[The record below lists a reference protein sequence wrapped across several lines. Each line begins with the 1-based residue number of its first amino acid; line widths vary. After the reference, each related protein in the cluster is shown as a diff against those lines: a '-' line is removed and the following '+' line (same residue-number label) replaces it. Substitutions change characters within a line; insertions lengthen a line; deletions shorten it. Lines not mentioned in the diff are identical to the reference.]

1 MAHPRDR
8 QITETEPRMPRTP
21 TFPPGQT
28 ALLLVDALNE
38 FLKPGGKLYERTR
51 ETAEAAN
58 TVANLKRVTAAARK
72 AGILIVYANHH
83 SNRGGEY
90 DGWKHPAPGHL
101 GIQRSGSFAHGS
113 FGVQVIDEVAS
124 QPGDVIAQEH
134 WTSSGFA
141 NTDLEFLLG
150 QHGIERVVIAGN
162 RANTCI
168 DSTGRYAVELGF
180 HATLIS
186 DAIAAFS
193 PAEMEATIEIN
204 WPAFAH
210 AVVSSEEFIAAIGA
224 NRQGN

>member
-1 MAHPRDR
+1 
-8 QITETEPRMPRTP
+8 MPSNP
-21 TFPPGQT
+21 TFPPSET

-38 FLKPGGKLYERTR
+38 FLKPGGKLYEMTKG
-51 ETAEAAN
+51 TAESAN
-58 TVANLKRVTAAARK
+58 TIANLQRVTEAARA
-72 AGILIVYANHH
+72 AGILVVYANHH
-83 SNRGGEY
+83 SNRGGDY
-90 DGWKHPAPGHL
+90 DGWKHPSPGHV
-101 GIQRSGSFAHGS
+101 GIQRMNIFEADS
-113 FGVQVIDEVAS
+113 FGVEVIDEVAP
-124 QPGDVIAQEH
+124 QPGDVLAQEH

-150 QHGIERVVIAGN
+150 QRGIERVVVAGN

-193 PAEMEATIEIN
+193 QAEMDATINVN

-210 AVVSSEEFIAAIGA
+210 GVVTSDEFIAALE
-224 NRQGN
+224 QGD

>member
-1 MAHPRDR
+1 
-8 QITETEPRMPRTP
+8 MPSNP
-21 TFPPGQT
+21 TFPPSET

-38 FLKPGGKLYERTR
+38 FLKPGGKLYEMTKG
-51 ETAEAAN
+51 TAESAN
-58 TVANLKRVTAAARK
+58 TIANLQRVTEAARA
-72 AGILIVYANHH
+72 AGILVVYANHH
-83 SNRGGEY
+83 SNRGGDY
-90 DGWKHPAPGHL
+90 DGWKHPAPGHV
-101 GIQRSGSFAHGS
+101 GIQRMNIFEAGS
-113 FGVQVIDEVAS
+113 FGVEVIDEVA
-124 QPGDVIAQEH
+124 PHTGDVLAQEH

-150 QHGIERVVIAGN
+150 QRGIERVVVAGN

-193 PAEMEATIEIN
+193 QAEMDATINVN

-210 AVVSSEEFIAAIGA
+210 GVVTSDEFIAALE
-224 NRQGN
+224 QGD

>member
-1 MAHPRDR
+1 
-8 QITETEPRMPRTP
+8 MPSNP
-21 TFPPGQT
+21 TFPPSET

-38 FLKPGGKLYERTR
+38 FLKPGGKLYEMTKG
-51 ETAEAAN
+51 TAESAN
-58 TVANLKRVTAAARK
+58 TIANLQRVTEAARA
-72 AGILIVYANHH
+72 AGILVVYANHH
-83 SNRGGEY
+83 SNRGGDY
-90 DGWKHPAPGHL
+90 DGWKHPAPGHV
-101 GIQRSGSFAHGS
+101 GIQRMNIFEAGS
-113 FGVQVIDEVAS
+113 FGVEVIDEVAPH
-124 QPGDVIAQEH
+124 PGDVLAQEH

-150 QHGIERVVIAGN
+150 QRGIERVVVAGN

-193 PAEMEATIEIN
+193 QAEMEATINVN

-210 AVVSSEEFIAAIGA
+210 GVVTSDEFIAALE
-224 NRQGN
+224 QDD

>member
-1 MAHPRDR
+1 
-8 QITETEPRMPRTP
+8 MPSNP
-21 TFPPGQT
+21 TFPPSET

-38 FLKPGGKLYERTR
+38 FLKPGGKLYEMTKD
-51 ETAEAAN
+51 TAESAN
-58 TVANLKRVTAAARK
+58 TIANLQRVTEAARA
-72 AGILIVYANHH
+72 AGILVVYANHH
-83 SNRGGEY
+83 SNRGGDY
-90 DGWKHPAPGHL
+90 DGWKHPAPGHV
-101 GIQRSGSFAHGS
+101 GIQRMNIFEAGS
-113 FGVQVIDEVAS
+113 FGVEVIDEVAPH
-124 QPGDVIAQEH
+124 PGDVLAQEH

-150 QHGIERVVIAGN
+150 QRGIDRVVVAGN

-193 PAEMEATIEIN
+193 QAEMDATINVN

-210 AVVSSEEFIAAIGA
+210 GVVTSDEFIAALD
-224 NRQGN
+224 QGD

>member
-1 MAHPRDR
+1 
-8 QITETEPRMPRTP
+8 MPSNL
-21 TFPPGQT
+21 TFPPSET

-38 FLKPGGKLYERTR
+38 FLKPGGKLYEMTKG
-51 ETAEAAN
+51 TAESSN
-58 TVANLKRVTAAARK
+58 TIANLQRVTEAARA
-72 AGILIVYANHH
+72 AGMLVVYANHH
-83 SNRGGEY
+83 RNRGGDY
-90 DGWKHPAPGHL
+90 DGWKHPAPGHV
-101 GIQRSGSFAHGS
+101 GIQRMNIFEAGS
-113 FGVQVIDEVAS
+113 FGVEVIDEVAP
-124 QPGDVIAQEH
+124 QPGDVVAQEH

-150 QHGIERVVIAGN
+150 QRGIERVVVAGN

-193 PAEMEATIEIN
+193 QAEMDATINVN

-210 AVVSSEEFIAAIGA
+210 GVVTSDEFIAAITGDSD
-224 NRQGN
+224 

>member
-1 MAHPRDR
+1 
-8 QITETEPRMPRTP
+8 MPSNP
-21 TFPPGQT
+21 TFPPSET

-38 FLKPGGKLYERTR
+38 FLKPGGKLYEMTKG
-51 ETAEAAN
+51 TAESAN
-58 TVANLKRVTAAARK
+58 TIPNLQRVTDAARA
-72 AGILIVYANHH
+72 AGILVVYANHH
-83 SNRGGEY
+83 SNRGGDY
-90 DGWKHPAPGHL
+90 DGWKHPAPGHV
-101 GIQRSGSFAHGS
+101 GIQRMNIFEAGS
-113 FGVQVIDEVAS
+113 FGVEVIDEVAP
-124 QPGDVIAQEH
+124 QPSDVLAQEH

-150 QHGIERVVIAGN
+150 QRGIERVVVAGN

-193 PAEMEATIEIN
+193 QAEMDATINVN

-210 AVVSSEEFIAAIGA
+210 GVVTSDEFIAALE
-224 NRQGN
+224 QGD

>member
-1 MAHPRDR
+1 
-8 QITETEPRMPRTP
+8 MPSNP
-21 TFPPGQT
+21 TFPPSET

-38 FLKPGGKLYERTR
+38 FLKPGGKLYEMTKG
-51 ETAEAAN
+51 TAESAN
-58 TVANLKRVTAAARK
+58 TITNLQRVTDAARA
-72 AGILIVYANHH
+72 AGILVVYANHH
-83 SNRGGEY
+83 SNRGGDY
-90 DGWKHPAPGHL
+90 DGWKHPAPGHV
-101 GIQRSGSFAHGS
+101 GIQRMNIFEAGS
-113 FGVQVIDEVAS
+113 FGVEVIDEVAP
-124 QPGDVIAQEH
+124 QPSDVLAQEH

-150 QHGIERVVIAGN
+150 QRGIERVVVAGN

-193 PAEMEATIEIN
+193 QAEMDATINVN

-210 AVVSSEEFIAAIGA
+210 GVVTSDEFIAALE
-224 NRQGN
+224 QGD

>member
-1 MAHPRDR
+1 MERPVP
-8 QITETEPRMPRTP
+8 QPPP
-21 TFPPGQT
+21 FPPGQT

-38 FLKPGGKLYERTR
+38 FLKPGGKLYERTKA
-51 ETAEAAN
+51 TAQAAD
-58 TVANLKRVTAAARK
+58 TVANLERVTAAARG
-72 AGILIVYANHH
+72 AGILVVYANHH
-83 SNRGGEY
+83 SNRGGDY
-90 DGWKHPAPGHL
+90 DGWKHPTPSHRRIAEFGL
-101 GIQRSGSFAHGS
+101 FAAGS
-113 FGVQVIDEVAS
+113 FGARVIDEVAP

-141 NTDLEFLLG
+141 NTDLKYLLN
-150 QHGIERVVIAGN
+150 QRGIERVVVAGN

-193 PAEMEATIEIN
+193 EAEMEATINVN

-210 AVVSSEEFIAAIGA
+210 AVVTSDEFIAAVAGGC
-224 NRQGN
+224 GNT